1 MLRCPRGV
9 AGGSSPRSPCGIGDY
24 VMPEVAEQPT
34 PSAERTAASGRPGW
48 NVVATALEES
58 FRDARE
64 LLRRWGPVKGTPYYN
79 VLVMTV
85 EDPLQ
90 FLADFAAAVAE
101 NPGYL
106 NFVSHL
112 FSAQRSFDFTD
123 AGEFEARA
131 REIAL
136 GWTGD
141 LAGKRFHVRM
151 RRRGFKGTLS
161 TPKEERF
168 LDEALLQALDAAG
181 TPGRVGFEA
190 PDAIVQIETVDGRA
204 GLSLWSAADVR
215 RYPFLGVD

>member
-1 MLRCPRGV
+1 
-9 AGGSSPRSPCGIGDY
+9 
-24 VMPEVAEQPT
+24 MPEVAEQPT
-34 PSAERTAASGRPGW
+34 SSAQRSAAAGRADW
-48 NVVATALEES
+48 NVVATALEDS

-85 EDPLQ
+85 EDPLR

-112 FSAQRSFDFTD
+112 FPAQRSFDFAD

-141 LAGKRFHVRM
+141 LAGKSFHVRM

-181 TPGRVGFEA
+181 TPGRIGFEA
-190 PDAIVQIETVDGRA
+190 PDAIIQIETVDGRA
-204 GLSLWSAADVR
+204 GLSLWSAADLR
-215 RYPFLGVD
+215 RYPFLGVN